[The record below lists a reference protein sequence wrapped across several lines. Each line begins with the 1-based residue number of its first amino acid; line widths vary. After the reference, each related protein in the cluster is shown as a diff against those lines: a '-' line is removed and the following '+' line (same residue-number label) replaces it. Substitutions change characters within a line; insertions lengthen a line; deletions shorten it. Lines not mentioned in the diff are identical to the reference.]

1 MASEA
6 VLCKKFREKI
16 AGHLA
21 GTKTLKPVKYM
32 AFGDGGHTSDLKPIS
47 PSEDWTA
54 LKHEVLRKECAAVRL
69 EADDEDGS
77 LLVVVGKGTVENNEL
92 IDVQMSEAALVD
104 ADGELIGI
112 KTFAPKVKEADE
124 RYQIEIKVRF

>member
-32 AFGDGGHTSDLKPIS
+32 AFGDGGHNEDLQPIS

-54 LKHEVLRKECAAVRL
+54 LRHEVLRKECASVRL
-69 EADDEDGS
+69 EDS
-77 LLVVVGKGTVENNEL
+77 LTVAGKGTVENNEL
-92 IDVQMSEAALVD
+92 IDVQMSEAALID